1 MNELLK
7 TDFCPVGM
15 LALLFFSLVC
25 SGEACL
31 HAIRCPVEKP
41 IRQGIQGF
49 LANTQQGSK
58 ALHLISLQG

>member
-7 TDFCPVGM
+7 TDFCPVGV
-15 LALLFFSLVC
+15 LTLLFFSLVC

-49 LANTQQGSK
+49 PGQHPAR
-58 ALHLISLQG
+58 